1 MRFDFAAFE
10 AAAAVEVAADLTV
23 PSIASDASF
32 VVAYGA
38 PSAAV
43 AASAVVV
50 SASLA
55 VSVVA
60 SFATFPLLASSFSS
74 S

>member
-1 MRFDFAAFE
+1 M
-10 AAAAVEVAADLTV
+10 
-23 PSIASDASF
+23 PSFASDASF
-32 VVAYGA
+32 VFAYGA

>member
-1 MRFDFAAFE
+1 M
-10 AAAAVEVAADLTV
+10 
-23 PSIASDASF
+23 PSFASDASF

-60 SFATFPLLASSFSS
+60 SFVTFPLLASSFSS